1 MKEQMADNQ
10 EGAKIKV
17 VGIGGGGGNAV
28 NTMIQAG
35 MPGVEFVVGNTDAQA
50 LVHSLAPVKLHL
62 GGEVTKGLGAG
73 ADPEKGRN
81 AALEDTEMLRD
92 ILTGSDMVFVTAGM
106 GGGTGT
112 GAAPVVA
119 SVAKEAG
126 ALTVGVVT
134 KPFIFEGRRRMR
146 QAEQGVE
153 DLKKNVDALITI
165 PNQRLLSVS
174 SRNMPITE
182 SFQKADDVLLQA
194 VRGISDLITVHG
206 LINLDFADVRAIMS
220 EMGLAMM
227 GAGLAEGE
235 NRAVEAAQR
244 AISSPLLDDVS
255 IQGARGVLINIT
267 GGPDLSLHEVNEAA
281 TLIEEEA
288 HEDANIIF
296 GAVIDEEM
304 AGKMRITVIATGFG
318 ESASLALPTADE
330 VLGNRDGFGNRA
342 RPEMAAPSAP
352 PPIPTATPIQGAATA
367 PDGRRVVRMGVV
379 EDGADPVLRQPGE
392 AQQGPSA
399 MDRVEDESEYDIP
412 TFLRKQSQ

>member
-50 LVHSLAPVKLHL
+50 LVHSLAPVKVHL

-153 DLKKNVDALITI
+153 DLKKT
-165 PNQRLLSVS
+165 S
-174 SRNMPITE
+174 
-182 SFQKADDVLLQA
+182 
-194 VRGISDLITVHG
+194 
-206 LINLDFADVRAIMS
+206 
-220 EMGLAMM
+220 
-227 GAGLAEGE
+227 
-235 NRAVEAAQR
+235 
-244 AISSPLLDDVS
+244 
-255 IQGARGVLINIT
+255 
-267 GGPDLSLHEVNEAA
+267 
-281 TLIEEEA
+281 
-288 HEDANIIF
+288 
-296 GAVIDEEM
+296 
-304 AGKMRITVIATGFG
+304 
-318 ESASLALPTADE
+318 
-330 VLGNRDGFGNRA
+330 
-342 RPEMAAPSAP
+342 
-352 PPIPTATPIQGAATA
+352 TP
-367 PDGRRVVRMGVV
+367 
-379 EDGADPVLRQPGE
+379 
-392 AQQGPSA
+392 
-399 MDRVEDESEYDIP
+399 
-412 TFLRKQSQ
+412 